1 MSTGI
6 RGATKVATA
15 FLVVAAT
22 MSTMP
27 AAQAVPTA
35 TAAPM
40 VGSIRMVAGD
50 AGPDS
55 FEEQVLRLTN
65 EARSKARKCG
75 GKKMKKVKPLRWS
88 ALLASS
94 ANAHSADM
102 ATNDYFSHYTQS
114 GVSPFTR
121 IKATGYRYRAAGE
134 NIAAGRSLASPEAVV
149 AAWLKSP
156 GHCKVIMNAKYRE
169 LGVGR
174 VEGPGR
180 WGVYWTQN
188 FAVSQ

>member
-1 MSTGI
+1 MTAGI
-6 RGATKVATA
+6 RSATKVASA

-22 MSTMP
+22 MTTVP
-27 AAQAVPTA
+27 TAQAVPTT
-35 TAAPM
+35 TAAPTVASM
-40 VGSIRMVAGD
+40 PTVAGD
-50 AGPDS
+50 AGQDS

-75 GKKMKKVKPLRWS
+75 SKKMKAVKPLRWS
-88 ALLASS
+88 AMLASS
-94 ANAHSADM
+94 ANEHSADM
-102 ATNDYFSHYTQS
+102 ASNDYFSHYTQS

-156 GHCKVIMNAKYRE
+156 GHCKVIMNPRYRE

-174 VEGPGR
+174 VEGPGK

-188 FAVSQ
+188 FAVSR